1 MSLEPSQEYS
11 TLGPPPKTGFWFE
24 PSGSEALGGI
34 LKPGGWQLAPQLDG
48 IEEHTE
54 GINICYY
61 KIGFDL
67 ILDLH
72 AIPATM
78 ALLITKRPMVSD
90 PCLLH
95 AKPLTIMNRNGHL
108 SCYILSNSFPKEHCR
123 WMQMGCLTC
132 SFRSVI
138 SNGKPKDPPFRRN
151 GALRLKGL
159 ISWSILL
166 SGFHD
171 KEMPSSSWIVDDY
184 SDASTLYQY
193 KKGWLDTIWH
203 DPTVWRKQR
212 DELLCHDD
220 MKNDMR
226 MWPWYGSCWSWTAG
240 ITEGY
245 W

>member
-1 MSLEPSQEYS
+1 MPPARKANPGLQDFLSRECPSNRHKNTQPS
-11 TLGPPPKTGFWFE
+11 APPPKTGFWFE

-48 IEEHTE
+48 IEGHAE

-108 SCYILSNSFPKEHCR
+108 SCYILCNSFPKNIANGLLNLFIQISDFRWKGEH
-123 WMQMGCLTC
+123 WMVSLPAVLTYREWYNDRVSPHSITKRS
-132 SFRSVI
+132 SF
-138 SNGKPKDPPFRRN
+138 
-151 GALRLKGL
+151 
-159 ISWSILL
+159 
-166 SGFHD
+166 
-171 KEMPSSSWIVDDY
+171 
-184 SDASTLYQY
+184 Q
-193 KKGWLDTIWH
+193 KKW
-203 DPTVWRKQR
+203 
-212 DELLCHDD
+212 C
-220 MKNDMR
+220 
-226 MWPWYGSCWSWTAG
+226 
-240 ITEGY
+240 TET
-245 W
+245 

>member
-1 MSLEPSQEYS
+1 
-11 TLGPPPKTGFWFE
+11 
-24 PSGSEALGGI
+24 
-34 LKPGGWQLAPQLDG
+34 
-48 IEEHTE
+48 
-54 GINICYY
+54 
-61 KIGFDL
+61 
-67 ILDLH
+67 
-72 AIPATM
+72 
-78 ALLITKRPMVSD
+78 
-90 PCLLH
+90 
-95 AKPLTIMNRNGHL
+95 
-108 SCYILSNSFPKEHCR
+108 
-123 WMQMGCLTC
+123 MGCLTC
-132 SFRSVI
+132 SFRTVI
-138 SNGKPKDPPFRRN
+138 SNGKVHIEWWVYLQFSPTEIDLMTEYHRILLPKDPPFRRN

-159 ISWSILL
+159 ISWSILF

-171 KEMPSSSWIVDDY
+171 KEMPSSSWIIDDY

-203 DPTVWRKQR
+203 DPIVWRKQR

>member
-1 MSLEPSQEYS
+1 MPPARKANPGLQDFLSRECPSNRHKNTQPS
-11 TLGPPPKTGFWFE
+11 APPPKTGFWFE

-48 IEEHTE
+48 IEGHAE

-108 SCYILSNSFPKEHCR
+108 SCYILCNSFPKEQR
-123 WMQMGCLTC
+123 TLQMGCLTC
-132 SFRSVI
+132 SFRSVS
-138 SNGKPKDPPFRRN
+138 SNGKVNIEWWVYPQFAPTEIDIMTEYHRILLPKDPPFRRN

-159 ISWSILL
+159 ISWSILF

-171 KEMPSSSWIVDDY
+171 KEMPSSSWIIDDY
-184 SDASTLYQY
+184 SDASTLYQ
-193 KKGWLDTIWH
+193 
-203 DPTVWRKQR
+203 
-212 DELLCHDD
+212 
-220 MKNDMR
+220 
-226 MWPWYGSCWSWTAG
+226 
-240 ITEGY
+240 
-245 W
+245 

>member
-1 MSLEPSQEYS
+1 
-11 TLGPPPKTGFWFE
+11 
-24 PSGSEALGGI
+24 
-34 LKPGGWQLAPQLDG
+34 
-48 IEEHTE
+48 
-54 GINICYY
+54 
-61 KIGFDL
+61 
-67 ILDLH
+67 
-72 AIPATM
+72 
-78 ALLITKRPMVSD
+78 
-90 PCLLH
+90 
-95 AKPLTIMNRNGHL
+95 
-108 SCYILSNSFPKEHCR
+108 
-123 WMQMGCLTC
+123 MGCLTC

-138 SNGKPKDPPFRRN
+138 SNGKVNIEWWVYLQFSPTEIDIMTKYHRILLPKDPPFRRN

-159 ISWSILL
+159 ISWSILF

-171 KEMPSSSWIVDDY
+171 KEMPSSSWIIDDY

-203 DPTVWRKQR
+203 DPIVWRKQR